1 MRRFEL
7 TYPYMFAVVFGVI
20 VFLKNWSISEVE
32 NFDAILNSSVT
43 VSSIVIAFLGT
54 MISILISLTNA
65 EIMQRIFEH
74 KGDSDLTSYV
84 KTSIVFGLALATYSM
99 FLYVMIDSTG
109 FFSNLLLVLFVMLL
123 TIFILSSYRVIQV
136 VSKILS
142 AVLEESKRKTQIQPR
157 KIYVPKIKN
166 SQEDNK
172 VD

>member
-7 TYPYMFAVVFGVI
+7 TYPYIFAFIFGVI
-20 VFLKNWSISEVE
+20 VFLKDWSISEVK

-84 KTSIVFGLALATYSM
+84 KTSIIFGLILAVYSM

-109 FFSNLLLVLFVMLL
+109 LFSKLLLVLFVMLL

-142 AVLEESKRKTQIQPR
+142 AVLEESKRNTKTQPA
-157 KIYVPKIKN
+157 KIYVPKIKS